1 MPTQVALLVYADR
14 TTSPQHGQV
23 RYKQG
28 NGLGIRRCLEALQFH
43 RKRGIPHHIAGG
55 HPEQLGRERF

>member
-1 MPTQVALLVYADR
+1 MPTQVALLIYAYH
-14 TTSPQHGQV
+14 TTSPQRAQV
-23 RYKQG
+23 RHKQG
-28 NGLGIRRCLEALQFH
+28 NGLGIRRSLEALQFH